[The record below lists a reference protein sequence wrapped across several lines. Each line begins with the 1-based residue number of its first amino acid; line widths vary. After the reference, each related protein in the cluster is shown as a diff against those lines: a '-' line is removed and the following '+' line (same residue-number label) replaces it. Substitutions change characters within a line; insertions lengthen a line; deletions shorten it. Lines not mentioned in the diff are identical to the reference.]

1 MLAVQN
7 TKDILLNAH
16 LKDKQM
22 GRLNNS
28 IMRGTGNFDGFV
40 GENAL
45 KHFLNIPLTLD
56 QNTYD
61 YDVVF
66 HDLLIDVKSKKTSV
80 TPRPDYECSVA
91 NFNTRQKCT
100 HYVFTR
106 IYYRPEH
113 KLPHTTYIMGFMPKD
128 EYYAKA
134 RFLQKG
140 QKDGSNG
147 FIVRADC
154 WNLPYSQL
162 YPIEQL
168 CPSISG

>member
-1 MLAVQN
+1 MLVIQS
-7 TKDILLNAH
+7 TRDILLNAH
-16 LKDKQM
+16 LKDKKM
-22 GRLNNS
+22 GLLNNS
-28 IMRGTGNFDGFV
+28 IMSGKGNFDGFV

-45 KHFLNIPLTLD
+45 KHYLNIPLTLD

-61 YDVVF
+61 YDVVYQDF
-66 HDLLIDVKSKKTSV
+66 LIDVKSKKTSV
-80 TPRPDYECSVA
+80 IPRPDYECSVA
-91 NFNTRQKCT
+91 NYNTRQKCT

-106 IYYRPEH
+106 ILYHPE
-113 KLPHTTYIMGFMPKD
+113 KRLPNSIYIMGFLPKE

-147 FIVRADC
+147 FIVRSDC

-162 YPIEQL
+162 RPIEEL
-168 CPSISG
+168 CK